1 MIDQK
6 IDLKTGG
13 NRFEDEGGG
22 DFSVFYSH
30 LFVSHTLYIS
40 NEETFIWDFLLILF
54 QIVLQASL
62 TL

>member
-22 DFSVFYSH
+22 GISAYSTVICS
-30 LFVSHTLYIS
+30 LAILYIS
-40 NEETFIWDFLLILF
+40 VTRKHLF
-54 QIVLQASL
+54 EIFY
-62 TL
+62 